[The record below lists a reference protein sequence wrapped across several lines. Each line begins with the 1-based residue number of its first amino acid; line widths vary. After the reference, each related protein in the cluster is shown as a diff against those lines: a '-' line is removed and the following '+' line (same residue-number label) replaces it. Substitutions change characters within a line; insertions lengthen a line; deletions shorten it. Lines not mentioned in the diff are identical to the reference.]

1 MKYLLFFLTA
11 VLFNSCNSDDKDQFI
26 IDTAINISLKDKDG
40 NDLLSTDSPN
50 SLNQNEFKLYYEIN
64 GEQVEVNDEELD
76 YSKGFFI
83 YQHENE
89 FRIRIFPNSQDNSL
103 ITNTYIKWNK
113 TDTDTIRCEIER
125 SNSSEVCKKVWFNDK
140 LVWQAYDTERYF
152 EIIK

>member
-89 FRIRIFPNSQDNSL
+89 FRIRIFPNSQNNSL